1 VILENLAGI
10 LGKLLGFFEATGY
23 FGVFFLMF
31 IESSFIPFPSEVAV
45 PPAGY
50 LASQGKLSIWLV
62 VISATLGSLFGA
74 LFNYYLAMKLGRPL
88 VFRLLRRW
96 GKFFFLSEKHLA
108 RADIFWQ
115 KHGHIS
121 TFTGRLIPGV
131 RQLIS
136 IPAGFSRMPLKLF
149 VAFTTLGAFI
159 WCSFLAFCGYFFGK
173 EKELLEKA
181 LSQGSKGLLIF
192 ALVILGGYAFFVLKR
207 KKVF

>member
-1 VILENLAGI
+1 MILENLAGI

-62 VISATLGSLFGA
+62 VISSTLGSLFGA